1 MAIIYNFLKN
11 VWNNLLNESKTN
23 ISFLPFV
30 LLMVTIPLP
39 LGINNFF
46 LGLFVLTALLN
57 KNKRNLSF
65 SWLYILPIVLFVWM
79 GLSYFWS
86 IDTARTLNAIPKG
99 IGFLLLPVIF
109 LWIPYSSQQKEKAI
123 SVYSYAMVF
132 YVIYYLLRAVVRYTI
147 TQDSNVF
154 FYHGEYEDD
163 FGLVPKMLNA
173 IHFSVFVAIAFFYFL
188 TREVKTSTNLFIT
201 FLLFGFIVL
210 LSSKNIILV
219 VIALIIIYFLFYSKM
234 ANKLRLRNLMV
245 MVFIIGLMFS
255 FGKIKERFQIEFQSN
270 TNKSLSSNVIKGI
283 PQGVHNISIY
293 EAWFNERFTP
303 NDFFPGTAFR
313 VYQARLF
320 LEFLQ
325 EEPIFW
331 KGFGLNAALKKT
343 EEKGKKYNVFQGD
356 EITEGYQKK
365 NFHNQYIQNFV
376 DLGIVGFL
384 LLFAMIVLNI
394 KNALKSKDFI
404 HIAFSILMI
413 SLFLTESFLWRQR
426 GVIFFMVFY
435 CLFNISAQ
443 FKIERK

>member
-23 ISFLPFV
+23 ISFLPLI

-39 LGINNFF
+39 LGINNIF
-46 LGLFVLTALLN
+46 LVLFVLTAILN

-86 IDTARTLNAIPKG
+86 IDTARTLNAIPKE
-99 IGFLLLPVIF
+99 IGLLLLPVVF
-109 LWIPYSSQQKEKAI
+109 LWIPYSNQQKDKAI
-123 SVYSYAMVF
+123 SVYSYTMVL
-132 YVIYYLLRAVVRYTI
+132 YVVYYLLRAVVRYII

-173 IHFSVFVAIAFFYFL
+173 IHFSVFVSIAFFYFL
-188 TREVKTSTNLFIT
+188 THEVKTKINLFIT

-219 VIALIIIYFLFYSKM
+219 VVALIILYFLFYSKI
-234 ANKLRLRNLMV
+234 ANKMRLRNLMV
-245 MVFIIGLMFS
+245 MVFIIGLIFS
-255 FGKIKERFQIEFQSN
+255 FGKIKERFLTEFQQN
-270 TNKSLSSNVIKGI
+270 TAKSLSDNVIKKSV
-283 PQGVHNISIY
+283 QNVHNISIY
-293 EAWFNERFTP
+293 EAWNNEKFYP
-303 NDFFPGTAFR
+303 NAFFPGTAFR
-313 VYQARLF
+313 VYQARIF
-320 LEFLQ
+320 LELLQ

-331 KGFGLNAALKKT
+331 KGFGLNATLKKT
-343 EEKGKKYNVFQGD
+343 EEKGKKYNVFLGD

-376 DLGIVGFL
+376 DLGVVGFFL
-384 LLFAMIVLNI
+384 LLLMVILNI

>member
-23 ISFLPFV
+23 ISFLPFL

-123 SVYSYAMVF
+123 SIYSYAMVF

-163 FGLVPKMLNA
+163 FGLVPKILNA

-188 TREVKTSTNLFIT
+188 TREVKTTANMFIT

-219 VIALIIIYFLFYSKM
+219 VVALIIVYFLFYSKV
-234 ANKLRLRNLMV
+234 ANKFRLRNLMV

-270 TNKSLSSNVIKGI
+270 TNKSLSSNVINGA
-283 PQGVHNISIY
+283 PEGVHNISIY
-293 EAWFNERFTP
+293 EAWFNESFTP

-320 LEFLQ
+320 FEFLE

-331 KGFGLNAALKKT
+331 NGYGLNASYKRL
-343 EEKGKKYNVFQGD
+343 EEKGIKYNVFLGNT
-356 EITEGYQKK
+356 ITEGYQKK
-365 NFHNQYIQNFV
+365 NFHNQYLQIFAELGFIGFV
-376 DLGIVGFL
+376 FLIL
-384 LLFAMIVLNI
+384 LLSINLRNAI
-394 KNALKSKDFI
+394 KKKDFI
-404 HIAFSILMI
+404 HIAFTILMI

-426 GVIFFMVFY
+426 GVVFFMVFY
-435 CLFNISAQ
+435 SLFNI
-443 FKIERK
+443 KTLNNK